1 MPNEGFMTP
10 GRSRVE
16 YWFLLIWG
24 VLLRLALIAGLV
36 YCVYRVRFIIITVIL
51 AALVSFAIEPLVSYL
66 NSRRFLH
73 FIPRPSRQLLVT
85 FFVFCLVVLGLVVL
99 VKYILDPM

>member
-1 MPNEGFMTP
+1 MPDAGMTAP
-10 GRSRVE
+10 ARTRVE

-24 VLLRLALIAGLV
+24 VLLRLALIAGLI
-36 YCVYRVRFIIITVIL
+36 YGVYRVRFIIIPVIL
-51 AALVSFAIEPLVSYL
+51 AALGSFAIEPLGSYL

-73 FIPRPSRQLLVT
+73 FIPQPTRRLLVT

-99 VKYILDPM
+99 VRYILDP